1 MLFSEVCIPP
11 GRSLAASMAA
21 FPELIARREVI
32 PGCQLR
38 LHPLSALIAGA
49 PPTRFACGR
58 EKQVSRLTKCPIE
71 ILNLRVIPTKKRVAF
86 SPPYYTIHQLFY
98 AQSFYNR
105 DTLI

>member
-1 MLFSEVCIPP
+1 
-11 GRSLAASMAA
+11 MALINEPIVSWSNDLQVPVVLPWL
-21 FPELIARREVI
+21 PERRHCSRRV
-32 PGCQLR
+32 
-38 LHPLSALIAGA
+38 IAGA

-86 SPPYYTIHQLFY
+86 SSPYYIIYQLFH
-98 AQSFYNR
+98 AQSFYNG

>member
-1 MLFSEVCIPP
+1 MPNVADSIRSEPPRVNGLNTSARQCI
-11 GRSLAASMAA
+11 
-21 FPELIARREVI
+21 
-32 PGCQLR
+32 
-38 LHPLSALIAGA
+38 IAGA

-86 SPPYYTIHQLFY
+86 GPPCYTIHQFFH